1 LTNDK
6 KGGKNYGNG
15 IKEQKAK
22 RTMVSEIFPSNPDQL
37 PKIPI
42 TLEGIS
48 SRFIRESLEGE
59 KEIS

>member
-1 LTNDK
+1 
-6 KGGKNYGNG
+6 
-15 IKEQKAK
+15 
-22 RTMVSEIFPSNPDQL
+22 MPSETFLLNPEQL

-59 KEIS
+59 KGTS